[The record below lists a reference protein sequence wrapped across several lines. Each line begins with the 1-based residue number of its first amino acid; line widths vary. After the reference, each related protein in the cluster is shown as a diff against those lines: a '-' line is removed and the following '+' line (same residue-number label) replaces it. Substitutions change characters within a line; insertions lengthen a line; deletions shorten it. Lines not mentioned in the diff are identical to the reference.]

1 MGFFELLILFELEAL
16 EYASLSTLFD
26 LSDLREFDI
35 SLFTVF
41 NIRYL
46 HVSGVS
52 PAYALLMVK
61 DVPLFWLSLSSIF
74 DKCCAVCQILDCF

>member
-1 MGFFELLILFELEAL
+1 MGFFELFVFLELEAL

-26 LSDLREFDI
+26 LSDLGEFDI

-52 PAYALLMVK
+52 PAYALLMVE
-61 DVPLFWLSLSSIF
+61 DMPLFWLSLSSIF
-74 DKCCAVCQILDCF
+74 DKCSAVCQILDCF

>member
-1 MGFFELLILFELEAL
+1 MGFFELLVLFELEAL

-26 LSDLREFDI
+26 LSDLGEFDI